1 MSLYAIVSSSGPLQ
15 MCYGRGDVAA
25 SELAAR
31 VADYRMKFADFMR
44 KGLQIFAKP
53 LDSCGRSAK
62 PVTLANLQTC
72 FLQTGL

>member
-1 MSLYAIVSSSGPLQ
+1 M
-15 MCYGRGDVAA
+15 
-25 SELAAR
+25 
-31 VADYRMKFADFMR
+31 ADYRMKFADFMR

-53 LDSCGRSAK
+53 LDSCGRAAK